1 MKSQMFLPDDFNNIY
16 NNHRAI
22 TEIFKWSLAVS
33 LSLLNIETLTLWIRF
48 GAGLLALPAGVL
60 LIIRLFWEAR
70 VKRREHELKK
80 KELERKDQDMWRAI
94 EEKEN
99 GTKH

>member
-1 MKSQMFLPDDFNNIY
+1 MKSHMLLPDNFNNAY
-16 NNHRAI
+16 ENHRAV
-22 TEIFKWSLAVS
+22 TEVFKWSLAIF
-33 LSLLNIETLTLWIRF
+33 LGLINIETLTLWIRF
-48 GAGLLALPAGVL
+48 GAGLLAIPAGVL

-94 EEKEN
+94 EEQN
-99 GTKH
+99 GTNE